1 MSTQGAFR
9 TALLDP
15 AAATPATLT
24 DGAGRPAGRRFS
36 VYRNNV
42 AVGLTEALID
52 GFPACHALLGDGMF
66 RAMAGAFLRA
76 HPPSSPV
83 MARFGEA
90 LPEFMDTAPQLSKM
104 RWIGDVARL
113 ECALRE
119 SYHAADGTPLSPED
133 LAAIPPEALGDT
145 RFGLVPSVRV
155 LLSDWPVLSIW
166 RRALD
171 PAAPQAQPGAEDVL
185 ILRPVYDPEPHLMT
199 GGDLPF
205 VENLRRGTTL
215 AEAAASAG
223 ENHDPTR
230 LLTLLMQS
238 RALTSPES

>member
-1 MSTQGAFR
+1 MTTQGLFR
-9 TALLDP
+9 SALLDP
-15 AAATPATLT
+15 SSDMPVTLT

-52 GFPACHALLGDGMF
+52 GFPACHALLGDEMF

-76 HPPSSPV
+76 HPPASPV

-90 LPEFMDTAPQLSKM
+90 LPEFMDAAPQLSKM

-113 ECALRE
+113 ECALRQ

-155 LLSDWPVLSIW
+155 LLSDWPVLSIR

-199 GGDLPF
+199 RGDLPF
-205 VENLRRGTTL
+205 VESLRRGATL

-223 ENHDPTR
+223 DDYDPTR

-238 RALTSPES
+238 HALTAPES